1 MKKRPLTN
9 VIYELELIGEEGEIK
24 EEFSIS
30 FDSELYDSDR
40 ESTDHIAI
48 NMKVVELKEK
58 YGEDL
63 LLLNYSISRGLHI
76 VH

>member
-9 VIYELELIGEEGEIK
+9 VVYELELIGEEGEIM

-30 FDSELYDSDR
+30 YDSELYDSDK
-40 ESTDHIAI
+40 ESTDSIAI
-48 NMKVVELKEK
+48 NMKVAELKEK
-58 YGEDL
+58 HGEDL